1 MNYRLLLKTI
11 GIGLMV
17 VAAFL
22 IVPIVISLAMK
33 TGEEVAFLSTA
44 VVCAAAG
51 SILVGIKNNRDL
63 IARDGLVSVVV
74 CWFVMSLA
82 GAMPLFITGTLPTYM
97 DCFFEAASG
106 FTTTGATVLTD
117 VSVCSYAMLM
127 WRALMHWIGGM
138 GIIVFM
144 LIIISRRSAK
154 SVHLMSVESTGPF
167 KGKLAPT
174 TTQSAKALFT
184 IYAVLTGSEIVALL
198 FAGMPVFDSF
208 LHAFSTAGT
217 GGFSMTN
224 ASVGEYNSVAI
235 DVIITVF
242 MLLFGLSFV
251 LYYQISRGNLKAF
264 AKSTEFKVF
273 IAVVAGSITVI
284 MLNVASF
291 YGYDYGQ
298 SLRYAAFTVAATSST
313 TGFCIVDYEAWPML
327 SKCIIV
333 GLMFFGAM
341 AGSTGGGIKY
351 SRVII
356 AAKAIKRDLKKML
369 HPNLVSVVKMDG
381 AAVSERVVSLVQVFI
396 VSYVALLGLGTLL
409 ISLDNFDFTTSFTS
423 VLSALSNI
431 GPGLSLV
438 GPVGNYAMFSG
449 FSKGVLSV
457 CMIAGRLEIFPFLIM
472 LAPRTWRR

>member
-22 IVPIVISLAMK
+22 IVPIVISLVMK

-154 SVHLMSVESTGPF
+154 SVHL
-167 KGKLAPT
+167 
-174 TTQSAKALFT
+174 
-184 IYAVLTGSEIVALL
+184 I
-198 FAGMPVFDSF
+198 
-208 LHAFSTAGT
+208 
-217 GGFSMTN
+217 
-224 ASVGEYNSVAI
+224 
-235 DVIITVF
+235 
-242 MLLFGLSFV
+242 
-251 LYYQISRGNLKAF
+251 
-264 AKSTEFKVF
+264 
-273 IAVVAGSITVI
+273 
-284 MLNVASF
+284 
-291 YGYDYGQ
+291 
-298 SLRYAAFTVAATSST
+298 
-313 TGFCIVDYEAWPML
+313 
-327 SKCIIV
+327 
-333 GLMFFGAM
+333 
-341 AGSTGGGIKY
+341 
-351 SRVII
+351 
-356 AAKAIKRDLKKML
+356 
-369 HPNLVSVVKMDG
+369 
-381 AAVSERVVSLVQVFI
+381 
-396 VSYVALLGLGTLL
+396 
-409 ISLDNFDFTTSFTS
+409 
-423 VLSALSNI
+423 
-431 GPGLSLV
+431 
-438 GPVGNYAMFSG
+438 
-449 FSKGVLSV
+449 
-457 CMIAGRLEIFPFLIM
+457 
-472 LAPRTWRR
+472 